1 MEQTRLV
8 SLIETL
14 VNTGVGLVVSFVAW
28 PPIAAMVG
36 LDYTGGQHVAI
47 TAAFTAV
54 SVARGY
60 VIRRFF
66 NGGMHRLAVRLAR
79 LVRHPSAGTFPD
91 EVGAQPPKR
100 NGD

>member
-1 MEQTRLV
+1 MEQSRLV

-14 VNTGVGLVVSFVAW
+14 VNTGVGLVVSFLAW

-47 TAAFTAV
+47 TAAFTAA
-54 SVARGY
+54 SVARGC

-66 NGGMHRLAVRLAR
+66 NGGLHRLALRLALSLR
-79 LVRHPSAGTFPD
+79 DLKV
-91 EVGAQPPKR
+91 K
-100 NGD
+100 

>member
-1 MEQTRLV
+1 MEQSRLV

-14 VNTGVGLVVSFVAW
+14 VNTGVGLVVSFLAW

-66 NGGMHRLAVRLAR
+66 NGGLHRLAIRLALSLR
-79 LVRHPSAGTFPD
+79 DLKV
-91 EVGAQPPKR
+91 K
-100 NGD
+100 

>member
-1 MEQTRLV
+1 MEQSRLV

-14 VNTGVGLVVSFVAW
+14 VNTGVGLVVSFLAW

-47 TAAFTAV
+47 TAV

-66 NGGMHRLAVRLAR
+66 NGGLHRLALRLALSLR
-79 LVRHPSAGTFPD
+79 DLKV
-91 EVGAQPPKR
+91 K
-100 NGD
+100 